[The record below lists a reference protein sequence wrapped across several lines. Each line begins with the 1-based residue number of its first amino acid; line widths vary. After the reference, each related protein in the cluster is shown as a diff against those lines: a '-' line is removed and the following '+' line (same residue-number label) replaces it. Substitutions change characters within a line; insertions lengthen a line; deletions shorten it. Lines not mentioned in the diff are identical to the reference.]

1 MLSRLANVRYRFL
14 RLNSLVAMS
23 GLVTPEPV
31 ILCSGIARLLLARS
45 VASSSLIVLLPQL
58 LKEAT
63 DLAPEVARAKVL
75 VLRTMGSW
83 GRGLESLHP

>member
-1 MLSRLANVRYRFL
+1 
-14 RLNSLVAMS
+14 
-23 GLVTPEPV
+23 
-31 ILCSGIARLLLARS
+31 
-45 VASSSLIVLLPQL
+45 LIVLLPQL